1 VSDWDKE
8 LEGED
13 KEAWERFVTY
23 QREHTL
29 HAMADSAFV
38 MSIVPKEDVDI
49 KFAVELGMAIM
60 LNKPLFCVVQPDAEI
75 PDKLRR
81 VADFIAFV
89 DIDTEEGKETLIRQI
104 EAFQDRQP

>member
-13 KEAWERFVTY
+13 KEAWERFVAY
-23 QREHTL
+23 QREHTM
-29 HAMADSAFV
+29 HAMMDSAFV
-38 MSIVPKEDVDI
+38 MSIVPQEADI

-60 LNKPLFCVVQPDAEI
+60 LNKPLFCVVHPDATI

-89 DIDTEEGKETLIRQI
+89 DIDTEEGRDSLARQI